1 MQDRAQLAQN
11 QTPGRADPTG
21 GGGQKAPRNRA
32 REEVHLHTRPPLAAR
47 ILTFFQPPKP
57 SKAGE
62 QTKNTMVGLVTH
74 TQSKHCLGFLHLVSL
89 SVSPAPDLST
99 RACRPPRV
107 RSQLE
112 ARTPPRVFAHRRS
125 IRPPS
130 PIASSDALKSV
141 AILPHRVCL
150 RKEEPRRMPQLPV
163 PIRLRMCAPPV

>member
-1 MQDRAQLAQN
+1 MGEAK
-11 QTPGRADPTG
+11 
-21 GGGQKAPRNRA
+21 KAPRTRPG
-32 REEVHLHTRPPLAAR
+32 EEVPLHTRPPLAAR
-47 ILTFFQPPKP
+47 ILTFFRLPKP
-57 SKAGE
+57 PEGRRK
-62 QTKNTMVGLVTH
+62 TKNTMDGLVTH
-74 TQSKHCLGFLHLVSL
+74 TQSLHRLGFLRIVSL
-89 SVSPAPDLST
+89 SVSSAPYLST
-99 RACRPPRV
+99 RACRPPRI

-141 AILPHRVCL
+141 AILQSCVCL